1 MHMLSK
7 KPKNRPTAHEIADML
22 PCKIAVRPPM
32 QRSPQPRVG
41 RCMGLEGRHWPWG
54 VQLKPE
60 SVDSTICA
68 QLDTQV
74 RAHRIW
80 RGARCTPESLGSAF
94 VCSCAAGDAD
104 CEAARADQPVRGKA
118 RDGVA
123 AVPLCRV
130 RQAARDSATVGSSRA
145 GHGRQCA
152 VPERARAAAG
162 ATRCCEPGLSAV
174 SVRSH
179 PPRPSAGPG
188 AGTRRLG
195 GGGIAWYSLRA
206 PQGLRSSPG
215 QCGGHGNAHHVQ
227 GCAAAAGTGSSMCEA
242 TGN

>member
-1 MHMLSK
+1 
-7 KPKNRPTAHEIADML
+7 ML

-41 RCMGLEGRHWPWG
+41 RCMGLEGRHWPRG
-54 VQLKPE
+54 VQPKPE

-104 CEAARADQPVRGKA
+104 CEVARADQPVRGKA

-123 AVPLCRV
+123 AVP
-130 RQAARDSATVGSSRA
+130 SAP
-145 GHGRQCA
+145 GR
-152 VPERARAAAG
+152 
-162 ATRCCEPGLSAV
+162 T
-174 SVRSH
+174 
-179 PPRPSAGPG
+179 
-188 AGTRRLG
+188 
-195 GGGIAWYSLRA
+195 
-206 PQGLRSSPG
+206 G
-215 QCGGHGNAHHVQ
+215 QCHSG
-227 GCAAAAGTGSSMCEA
+227 
-242 TGN
+242 